1 MNEDVFPI
9 EQWGFS
15 SDRHVSELGGVSY
28 ILTNT
33 VFVPQHLGGLQ
44 DLHELDPRT
53 FLIVEAKRDRPGVLG
68 EILELLGREKKN
80 DLWFVLKTWK
90 ISKETYGNLQ
100 KWEATPRNFFMGPSK
115 IICLKRKI
123 IWTKPF

>member
-1 MNEDVFPI
+1 MENPPSEDVFPI

-33 VFVPQHLGGLQ
+33 VFVPLHLGGLQ

-68 EILELLGREKKN
+68 EILELLGREK
-80 DLWFVLKTWK
+80 
-90 ISKETYGNLQ
+90 
-100 KWEATPRNFFMGPSK
+100 P
-115 IICLKRKI
+115 ICVCVQNMENI
-123 IWTKPF
+123 

>member
-15 SDRHVSELGGVSY
+15 SDHHVSELGGVSY
-28 ILTNT
+28 ILTKT
-33 VFVPQHLGGLQ
+33 VFVPLYLGGLQ

-68 EILELLGREKKN
+68 EILELLGREKPICG
-80 DLWFVLKTWK
+80 LCLKHGK
-90 ISKETYGNLQ
+90 YLKKPKGIYK
-100 KWEATPRNFFMGPSK
+100 KWEATPRKFYNG
-115 IICLKRKI
+115 
-123 IWTKPF
+123 T